1 MLEAIK
7 NACIFLL
14 IAQILMVLVPE
25 ETYAKYVRVLVSLI
39 LILKITQ
46 PFLILIS
53 GREAQEVMQAN
64 VEQLYVELSV
74 RELPSSIQRETGNLY
89 AHMTEYVAGQI
100 AQEQDLQEQDLQKQD
115 RQGRNKQ
122 EQNNQEQSME
132 EEVTDQ
138 QQFTEDVKREQ

>member
-100 AQEQDLQEQDLQKQD
+100 AQEQDLQKQD
-115 RQGRNKQ
+115 RQ

>member
-25 ETYAKYVRVLVSLI
+25 EAYAKYVRVLVSLI

-100 AQEQDLQEQDLQKQD
+100 AQEQDLQ
-115 RQGRNKQ
+115 GRNKQ
-122 EQNNQEQSME
+122 EQNNQEQPME
-132 EEVTDQ
+132 EEMTDQ

>member
-25 ETYAKYVRVLVSLI
+25 EAYAKYVRVLVSLI

-100 AQEQDLQEQDLQKQD
+100 AQEQDLQ
-115 RQGRNKQ
+115 GRNKQ

-132 EEVTDQ
+132 EEVIDQ

>member
-25 ETYAKYVRVLVSLI
+25 EAYAKYVRVLVSLI

-100 AQEQDLQEQDLQKQD
+100 AQEQDLQKQD
-115 RQGRNKQ
+115 RQGHAFCNCSVR
-122 EQNNQEQSME
+122 SM
-132 EEVTDQ
+132 VDHSAFVYNLWGRGCGQ
-138 QQFTEDVKREQ
+138 DDHGK

>member
-25 ETYAKYVRVLVSLI
+25 EAYAKYVRVLVSLI

-74 RELPSSIQRETGNLY
+74 RETGNLY

-100 AQEQDLQEQDLQKQD
+100 AQEQDLQKQD

>member
-25 ETYAKYVRVLVSLI
+25 EAYAKYVRVLVSLI

-100 AQEQDLQEQDLQKQD
+100 AQEQDLQKQDL
-115 RQGRNKQ
+115 Q